1 LLPAPHFL
9 SLNILGPSVQDIFDG
24 LRCFLPSIMYTFP
37 YSTLS
42 FRVCS
47 FEDNDL
53 RKSEM
58 IDLREFEDEVY
69 AVLFKEFEDDN
80 GVVLRV

>member
-1 LLPAPHFL
+1 
-9 SLNILGPSVQDIFDG
+9 
-24 LRCFLPSIMYTFP
+24 
-37 YSTLS
+37 
-42 FRVCS
+42 VCS

>member
-1 LLPAPHFL
+1 
-9 SLNILGPSVQDIFDG
+9 
-24 LRCFLPSIMYTFP
+24 MYTFP